1 MYFNEGDNFTQMLEK
16 KKAFY
21 QRMKDDLEFR
31 LKQVDKKIMTMNALS
46 STYYTRYQMEVYDN
60 QGNTYK
66 IGNVGQLI
74 PNNDD

>member
-1 MYFNEGDNFTQMLEK
+1 MFESETPFTDMIEK
-16 KKAFY
+16 RKAFY

-46 STYYTRYQMEVYDN
+46 STYYTRYQMEVYDD

-66 IGNVGQLI
+66 IGNIGQLTPI
-74 PNNDD
+74 SND